1 MSRGSTPTPERARPR
16 IAGPPRIRGL
26 ACAWLLCACDPGV
39 PPEHRPDEVLR
50 SELQLG
56 DEDEVHR
63 ITLRADERERPEPS
77 EVVVPPGA
85 WVEFVTDDWRVHEV
99 HFDTHGLAAEAVAFL
114 EASDQIA
121 SPPLVDRGA
130 RFVVSFEGAPPG
142 RYPFRI
148 EGNGEPAYGAVVV
161 AEPVR

>member
-1 MSRGSTPTPERARPR
+1 M
-16 IAGPPRIRGL
+16 
-26 ACAWLLCACDPGV
+26 
-39 PPEHRPDEVLR
+39 EHRPDDVLR

-99 HFDTHGLAAEAVAFL
+99 HFDPDGLATEAAAFL
-114 EASDQIA
+114 AASDQMA

-148 EGNGEPAYGAVVV
+148 EGNGEPAHGAVVV